1 MARSNT
7 TSINPEW
14 KKFERFVRD
23 IFIKAN
29 FDDTIQRDD
38 SWYRLSSGNQI
49 DVFGGAD
56 KVAIVLDCAT
66 TNNPDGT
73 RTLIDKIKKTYL
85 KKSAIEE
92 AIKKEFSVKYKKIIF
107 VIATRG

>member
-1 MARSNT
+1 MPQSNKS
-7 TSINPEW
+7 SINPEW

-23 IFIKAN
+23 IFIKLN
-29 FDDTIQRDD
+29 FDDTIKKDD

-66 TNNPDGT
+66 TDNPDGT
-73 RTLIDKIKKTYL
+73 RTLRDKINKTVQKKL
-85 KKSAIEE
+85 S
-92 AIKKEFSVKYKKIIF
+92 
-107 VIATRG
+107 